1 MSDNSYTRNLKYP
14 LIFGSIFM
22 GMRQKKGFLLGK
34 KIQNGR
40 LKKTEFFKSINSQYL
55 FTKISGIGP
64 WHWCGSY
71 VAIELSMEKMTSNS
85 SGDWVWTCVRRATWA
100 LYFSYDKNF
109 ISDPLFISLVLC
121 DLKISLQSSLQSS
134 EYLILCL
141 PIWKL
146 ITNHVSQEWLIFLL

>member
-22 GMRQKKGFLLGK
+22 GVKLVFVGK
-34 KIQNGR
+34 KIQNDR

-85 SGDWVWTCVRRATWA
+85 SGDWVWTCVRHAIWA

-121 DLKISLQSSLQSS
+121 VLKKVYSLL
-134 EYLILCL
+134 YKVLNI
-141 PIWKL
+141 
-146 ITNHVSQEWLIFLL
+146 